1 MVKICIAVPFGTVV
15 DVEGERAGAAV
26 ALDLA
31 APEIGGRG
39 SVRSIHCIINI
50 YT

>member
-1 MVKICIAVPFGTVV
+1 MEKNCVEVPFGAVV

-31 APEIGGRG
+31 APEI
-39 SVRSIHCIINI
+39 
-50 YT
+50 